1 MQNPWN
7 WNSASR
13 VALALSMVEEGNLS
27 IDSYHR
33 ATKDKAYYNGRY
45 YSDKAPGMSFMALPY
60 AAAAKFGLNSLSSH
74 IGWVEYEGDKILWVD
89 KKGNITEPFRF
100 VNQIVTVLT
109 SGLITVI
116 TALAIYFVAIRLGA
130 GLGGSVFGALA
141 YGLATPA
148 WGWAT
153 AFFGH
158 ASAGG
163 CLFIGFAAVFFLLHR
178 PGSMGRDILLGFV
191 SGALLSWVV
200 VIEYT
205 SAPASAI
212 IALYGIYNA
221 RVWERERLIRVFLC
235 AALGAVIFISPLLIY
250 NHAIMGDAFGSLYK
264 YNLFFPS
271 MKEGFY
277 GIMYPNTDVLIKL
290 LFSSRYG
297 ILWFSPLLITAP
309 LALWTL
315 WRYKGYKSL
324 VIILTAIAVYYFL
337 WNSSYLYWNGGGS
350 TVPRYLTPMLPFLC
364 LPLAVLWSRSRKQF
378 KAVLLTLLALS
389 FLISLMCVSVSM
401 TIGDISEMNMV
412 AEFLLPRFI
421 AGHIQMVSL
430 PVKLIFPE
438 SVIYGY
444 YRHLALIPLYI
455 LIAAFL
461 IYIFSQLKKA
471 DRSG

>member
-1 MQNPWN
+1 MQSPWN

-116 TALAIYFVAIRLGA
+116 TALAIYFVAISLGA
-130 GLGGSVFGALA
+130 TLGGAAFGALA
-141 YGLATPA
+141 YGLVTPA

-163 CLFIGFAAVFFLLHR
+163 CLFLGFAAVFFILHR
-178 PGSMGRDILLGFV
+178 PGSTARDLLLGFV
-191 SGALLSWVV
+191 SGALLSWAV

-205 SAPASAI
+205 SAPASII
-212 IALYGIYNA
+212 IAVYGIYNA
-221 RVWERERLIRVFLC
+221 RVWEQGRLVRVLLS
-235 AALGAVIFISPLLIY
+235 AAAGAVIFISPLLIY
-250 NHAIMGDAFGSLYK
+250 NHAIMGDAFGSLYR
-264 YNLFFPS
+264 YNVLFPN

-277 GIMYPNTDVLIKL
+277 GLMYPNIEVLIKL

-297 ILWFSPLLITAP
+297 ILWFSPLLIAAP

-315 WRYKGYKSL
+315 WRYKGSKSL
-324 VIILTAIAVYYFL
+324 VITLTAIAVYYLL
-337 WNSSYLYWNGGGS
+337 WNSSYINWTGGGS
-350 TVPRYLTPMLPFLC
+350 TVPRFLTPMLPFLC
-364 LPLAVLWSRSRKQF
+364 LPLAVLWSRSGKIF
-378 KAVLLTLLALS
+378 KAVLLALFTLS
-389 FLISLMCVSVSM
+389 FLISLMSVSVSM

-412 AEFLLPRFI
+412 AEFLIPRFL
-421 AGHIQMVSL
+421 AGHIQKVSL
-430 PVKLIFPE
+430 PVKLIFPSPVVE
-438 SVIYGY
+438 GY
-444 YRHLALIPLYI
+444 NGQLALIPLYVI
-455 LIAAFL
+455 IAACL
-461 IYIFSQLKKA
+461 IYIFIQLKKA